1 MMTAGRN
8 EDRLIELTPGNQEV
22 FPLGYNRR
30 FVLAIATEGRAS
42 YAPGRRHHEAGER
55 RVPAPGVHAGP
66 ASGDEVG
73 APGWLARHD
82 RVGRR

>member
-42 YAPGRRHHEAGER
+42 YAPDRRHHEAGGE
-55 RVPAPGVHAGP
+55 AGP
-66 ASGDEVG
+66 GPGGACGASLG
-73 APGWLARHD
+73 
-82 RVGRR
+82 